1 MNTAELRELIKQE
14 LPHLVH
20 TDPEIQ
26 ELILRLSR
34 QEFAP
39 KQQTEDRFDRLFAK
53 LERDTETSN
62 QRWEEQNH
70 KWEENNRKWDE
81 NQAELR
87 RMRQESERQWKEHRE
102 ESERQRKEQREES
115 ERQRKEQRE
124 ESERQRK
131 EQREESERQWKEH
144 REETERQWKEHRE
157 ETEQASKA
165 HREEF
170 DRVHEEIMAMTRKF
184 DRTIGAL
191 GSRWGLSSE
200 KAFRDALASILEKNF
215 DVKVLNITEYD
226 DLGTVFGRPDQIE
239 LDVIVINGL
248 LILMELKSSIGKADM
263 YIFERKARFYEKLHD
278 RHANRLI
285 VISPM
290 IDAKARQVGERLGI
304 EMFGDSVLVE
314 SLENT

>member
-14 LPHLVH
+14 LPQLVH

-53 LERDTETSN
+53 LERDSETSN
-62 QRWEEQNH
+62 RRWEEQNRKWEEDNR

-87 RMRQESERQWKEHRE
+87 RMR
-102 ESERQRKEQREES
+102 
-115 ERQRKEQRE
+115 
-124 ESERQRK
+124 
-131 EQREESERQWKEH
+131 EESERQWKQHSEESERQWKQHSEESERQWKQH
-144 REETERQWKEHRE
+144 REETERE
-157 ETEQASKA
+157 AKA

-170 DRVHEEIMAMTRKF
+170 DRVHEEIMAMNRKH
-184 DRTIGAL
+184 DRTVGAL
-191 GSRWGLSSE
+191 GARWGLSSE
-200 KAFRDALASILEKNF
+200 KAFRDALTSVLEKNF
-215 DVKVLNITEYD
+215 DIKVLNVTEYD
-226 DLGTVFGRPDQIE
+226 DLGMVFGRPDQIE
-239 LDVIVINGL
+239 LDVIIVNGT
-248 LILMELKSSIGKADM
+248 LILMELKSSIDKAGM
-263 YIFERKARFYEKLHD
+263 YIFERKARFYEQRHD
-278 RHANRLI
+278 RKANRLI

-290 IDAKARQVGERLGI
+290 IDARARQVGERLGI

-314 SLENT
+314 SLENI

>member
-14 LPHLVH
+14 LPQLVH

-62 QRWEEQNH
+62 RRWEEQNRKWEEDNR

-87 RMRQESERQWKEHRE
+87 RMR
-102 ESERQRKEQREES
+102 
-115 ERQRKEQRE
+115 
-124 ESERQRK
+124 
-131 EQREESERQWKEH
+131 EESERQWKQHSEESERQWKQHSEESERQWKQH
-144 REETERQWKEHRE
+144 REETERE
-157 ETEQASKA
+157 AKA

-170 DRVHEEIMAMTRKF
+170 DRVHEEIMAMNRKH
-184 DRTIGAL
+184 DRTVGAL
-191 GSRWGLSSE
+191 GARWGLSSE
-200 KAFRDALASILEKNF
+200 KAFRDALTSVLEKNF
-215 DVKVLNITEYD
+215 DIKVLNVTEYD
-226 DLGTVFGRPDQIE
+226 DLGMVFGRPDQIE
-239 LDVIVINGL
+239 LDVIIVNGT
-248 LILMELKSSIGKADM
+248 LILMELKSSIDKAGM
-263 YIFERKARFYEKLHD
+263 YIFERKARFYEQRHD
-278 RHANRLI
+278 RKANRLI

-290 IDAKARQVGERLGI
+290 IDARARQVGERLGI

-314 SLENT
+314 SLENI

>member
-14 LPHLVH
+14 LPQLVRN
-20 TDPEIQ
+20 DPEIHD
-26 ELILRLSR
+26 LILRLSR

-62 QRWEEQNH
+62 LRWEENNR

-81 NQAELR
+81 NNRKWEENQAELR
-87 RMRQESERQWKEHRE
+87 RM
-102 ESERQRKEQREES
+102 
-115 ERQRKEQRE
+115 
-124 ESERQRK
+124 
-131 EQREESERQWKEH
+131 REESERQWKQWREESERNWKKH
-144 REETERQWKEHRE
+144 LEETERKSKEDREESERKWKEHRDE
-157 ETEQASKA
+157 SEREAKK

-170 DRVHEEIMAMTRKF
+170 DRVHEEIMAMTRKH
-184 DRTIGAL
+184 DRTVGAL
-191 GSRWGLSSE
+191 GARWGLSSE
-200 KAFRDALASILEKNF
+200 KAFRDALASVLEKNF
-215 DVKVLNITEYD
+215 DVKVLNVTEYD

-239 LDVIVINGL
+239 LDVIVINGM
-248 LILMELKSSIGKADM
+248 LILMELKSSFDKADM

-278 RHANRLI
+278 RKANRLI

-290 IDAKARQVGERLGI
+290 IDARARQVGVRLGI

-314 SLENT
+314 SLEDT

>member
-14 LPHLVH
+14 LPQLVQ

-53 LERDTETSN
+53 LERDSEASN
-62 QRWEEQNH
+62 RRWEDQNH
-70 KWEENNRKWDE
+70 KWEENNRRWEENNRRWEESNRKWDE

-87 RMRQESERQWKEHRE
+87 RMR
-102 ESERQRKEQREES
+102 
-115 ERQRKEQRE
+115 
-124 ESERQRK
+124 
-131 EQREESERQWKEH
+131 EESERQWKAY
-144 REETERQWKEHRE
+144 RV
-157 ETEQASKA
+157 ETEQEAKA

-170 DRVHEEIMAMTRKF
+170 DRVHEEIMAMTRKH
-184 DRTIGAL
+184 DRTVGAL
-191 GSRWGLSSE
+191 GARWGLSSE
-200 KAFRDALASILEKNF
+200 KAFRDALASVLEKNF
-215 DVKVLNITEYD
+215 DVKVLNVTEYD

-248 LILMELKSSIGKADM
+248 LILMELKSSIDKADM
-263 YIFERKARFYEKLHD
+263 YIFERKARFYEQLHN
-278 RHANRLI
+278 RKANRLI

-290 IDAKARQVGERLGI
+290 IDARARQVGERLGI